1 MNKILRL
8 MFIPLLLA
16 MVTSLFSNP
25 KSIVAQSESAYDL
38 INAVNSLRTSRGSE
52 PYQIDSG
59 LMAYA
64 QQHADYMASIQ
75 SATHTHSDGS
85 VPWDNGIQENV
96 ATGTTGIMTIS
107 IVINQI
113 WSDWG
118 HWRVMV
124 DYASGAVGAGI
135 TTGSDGM
142 TYYVLNVRPATSDS
156 STSSTLPVGNTM
168 PVNNELTT
176 ATVDWIVPLIKS
188 TPNAEGEII
197 HEVGNGQSLWDIAI
211 AYDVKI
217 DDIRLLNNMAMD
229 STIINVGQ
237 QLLIMRVTV
246 SPTLPEVE
254 ATVPVQEAS
263 ATPTATVTPSPIAI
277 STIKLEQEV
286 LITPENEGT
295 NTPETKNQIF
305 YALITIA
312 MVGLLFFSF
321 FGFMRV
327 KENLDNEK
335 STKDD

>member
-1 MNKILRL
+1 MRRLRTR
-8 MFIPLLLA
+8 F
-16 MVTSLFSNP
+16 LFSTILLILVFLGKPNFA
-25 KSIVAQSESAYDL
+25 IQAQSETAYDL
-38 INAVNSLRTSRGSE
+38 INVVNALRISRGSE
-52 PYQIDSG
+52 PYQIESG
-59 LMAYA
+59 LMAYS

-75 SATHTHSDGS
+75 TATHTHSDGS

-107 IVINQI
+107 IVVNQI

-142 TYYVLNVRPATSDS
+142 TYYVLNVRPGTSVS
-156 STSSTLPVGNTM
+156 STSPTQSTGNILPVNSG
-168 PVNNELTT
+168 PAT
-176 ATVDWIVPLIKS
+176 ATVDWIIPVIKS
-188 TPNAEGEII
+188 TPNADGEII

-246 SPTLPEVE
+246 SPTLLEVE
-254 ATVPVQEAS
+254 ATVTVREAS
-263 ATPTATVTPSPIAI
+263 TTPTATVTPSPIAI
-277 STIKLEQEV
+277 STINLEQEV
-286 LITPENEGT
+286 LITPENEET
-295 NTPETKNQIF
+295 TTPETRNQIF
-305 YALITIA
+305 YALITIG
-312 MVGLLFFSF
+312 MVGLLFFSY

-327 KENLDNEK
+327 KENLNNEK
-335 STKDD
+335 LNKDG

>member
-1 MNKILRL
+1 MKKIIRL
-8 MFIPLLLA
+8 IFIPLLLA
-16 MVTSLFSNP
+16 MVTSLFSYP
-25 KSIVAQSESAYDL
+25 KSIVAQSETAYDL

-85 VPWDNGIQENV
+85 VPWDIGIQENV
-96 ATGTTGIMTIS
+96 ATGTNGIMTIS
-107 IVINQI
+107 IVVNQI

-142 TYYVLNVRPATSDS
+142 TYYVLNVRPSTSDS
-156 STSSTLPVGNTM
+156 STNSTLTEGNTV
-168 PVNNELTT
+168 PINSELPT
-176 ATVDWIVPLIKS
+176 ATVDWIVPMIKS
-188 TPNAEGEII
+188 TPNADGEII

-211 AYDVKI
+211 AYDVTI
-217 DDIRLLNNMAMD
+217 DNIRLLNNMAMD

-237 QLLIMRVTV
+237 QLLIMRMTVT
-246 SPTLPEVE
+246 PTLPEAE
-254 ATVPVQEAS
+254 ETVILPEML
-263 ATPTATVTPSPIAI
+263 ATPTTTKTPTPVVIQS
-277 STIKLEQEV
+277 STAGEEV
-286 LITPENEGT
+286 SITPEIDET
-295 NTPETKNQIF
+295 TTSETKNQIF
-305 YALITIA
+305 YGLISIGL
-312 MVGLLFFSF
+312 VGLLFFSF

-327 KENLDNEK
+327 KENIK
-335 STKDD
+335 SENPKVDD

>member
-1 MNKILRL
+1 
-8 MFIPLLLA
+8 
-16 MVTSLFSNP
+16 MVTSLFSYP
-25 KSIVAQSESAYDL
+25 KSIVAQSETAYDL

-107 IVINQI
+107 IVVNQI

-142 TYYVLNVRPATSDS
+142 TYYVLNVRPSTSDS
-156 STSSTLPVGNTM
+156 STSSTLAEGNAV
-168 PVNNELTT
+168 PVNSELPT
-176 ATVDWIVPLIKS
+176 ATVDWIVPINKS
-188 TPNAEGEII
+188 TPNADGEII

-211 AYDVKI
+211 AYDVTI

-229 STIINVGQ
+229 STIINIGQ

-246 SPTLPEVE
+246 SPTLPELE
-254 ATVPVQEAS
+254 ATAIVPELLE
-263 ATPTATVTPSPIAI
+263 TPTKTITPTPVLIQSRTVV
-277 STIKLEQEV
+277 EEV
-286 LITPENEGT
+286 LITPEIEET
-295 NTPETKNQIF
+295 TTPDSKNQIF
-305 YALITIA
+305 YGLITIGLI
-312 MVGLLFFSF
+312 GLLFFSY

-327 KENLDNEK
+327 KENIK
-335 STKDD
+335 SENPKDDD